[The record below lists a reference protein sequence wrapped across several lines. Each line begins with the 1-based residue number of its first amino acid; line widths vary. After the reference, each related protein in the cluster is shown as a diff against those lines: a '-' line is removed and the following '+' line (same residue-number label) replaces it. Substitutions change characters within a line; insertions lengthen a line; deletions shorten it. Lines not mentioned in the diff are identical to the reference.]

1 MRPRFLSQKS
11 AATTRAGTR
20 RRKKGK
26 SEGRNSQPSHAVSSH
41 VTRGGRTTKRAR
53 EKNALDGGEGEQSLC
68 ERRLR
73 PRANRATVGQ
83 RTKKAWLPDRMQ
95 TNLSCD
101 AHAKAHARTAH
112 TTPTQRRTQCAC
124 MAAHATPTQRRTQ
137 CACMAAHATPTQ
149 RRTQC
154 ARAWQRTQCAR
165 MAAYAWRTCELI
177 QRRAHSAFA
186 RTAGTRAMAP
196 KRRSRSATSEM

>member
-137 CACMAAHATPTQ
+137 CA
-149 RRTQC
+149 
-154 ARAWQRTQCAR
+154 RAWQRTQCAR